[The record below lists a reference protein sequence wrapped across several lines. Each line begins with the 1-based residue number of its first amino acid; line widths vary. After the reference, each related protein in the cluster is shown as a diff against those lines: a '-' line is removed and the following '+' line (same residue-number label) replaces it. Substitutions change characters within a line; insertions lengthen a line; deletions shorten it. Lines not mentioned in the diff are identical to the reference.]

1 VPCEAGETALDAES
15 VFFVVV
21 VVVYRL
27 KFKEQQ
33 QQQQQVHVR
42 WMDALDRVSGVS
54 EK

>member
-1 VPCEAGETALDAES
+1 MRS
-15 VFFVVV
+15 RSFFVV

-33 QQQQQVHVR
+33 QQQQQQVHAR

>member
-21 VVVYRL
+21 VVYRL

-33 QQQQQVHVR
+33 QQQQVHAR